1 MTLPSQTVAIVEF
14 NAVYHAERVPLV
26 RFVMFLGAD
35 PDTAEDVAQTA
46 FTRAFPVWHTIR
58 FPQAWLRKV
67 AQNEY
72 FGHCRAAARETS
84 LDAAPS
90 RADQPAGISAALAL
104 EQQAHPRQFLAAG
117 IAGGPPKQRQVMA
130 WTWDGFS
137 DAEIAG
143 QLGDSEAAVRKN
155 RSRAMK
161 NLKRLLVDE
170 GRGAE

>member
-1 MTLPSQTVAIVEF
+1 LTVQSETVANVEF
-14 NAVYHAERVPLV
+14 DVFYHAERVSLV

-46 FTRAFPVWHTIR
+46 FTRAFPKWPTIR

-67 AQNEY
+67 AQTEY
-72 FGHCRAAARETS
+72 FGQCRATARETS

-90 RADQPAGISAALAL
+90 RADRPAGIAAALAL
-104 EQQAHPRQFLAAG
+104 EQQAHSRQFLAAG
-117 IAGGPPKQRQVMA
+117 IANLPPKQRQVMA

-161 NLKRLLVDE
+161 NLRRLLADE